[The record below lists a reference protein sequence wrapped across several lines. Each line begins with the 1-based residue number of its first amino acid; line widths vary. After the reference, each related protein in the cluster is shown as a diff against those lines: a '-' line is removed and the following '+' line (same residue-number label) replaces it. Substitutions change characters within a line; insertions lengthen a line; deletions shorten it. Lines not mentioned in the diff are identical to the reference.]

1 MPIAVCMKPP
11 PKETHVTLGKLGVWT
26 VLEETSARESAA
38 LANRIEQWGYSALW
52 MGEGLARDVLVHS
65 AFLLA
70 NTSVLHIASG
80 IANIYAR
87 DAKAMMGAQFG
98 LNEQSGGRFLLGLG
112 VSHQAVVVGMR
123 GHEYGKPL
131 TTMRNY
137 LAAMK
142 SSGYVGPPPP
152 EKPKTVLAALGP
164 AMLALSRDA
173 ADGAHP
179 YNVSPAHTAE
189 ARRILGPG
197 KLLCVEQK
205 VILETDPNR
214 ARDAARKVLA
224 VYLQL
229 PNYLSHWRRM
239 GFADADFAN
248 GGSNRLID
256 DTVAW
261 GNRAAII
268 KRILQHWEA
277 GADHVCVQAIDPDH
291 PVTPLGIPNI
301 DEALLL
307 DLARELT

>member
-1 MPIAVCMKPP
+1 MK
-11 PKETHVTLGKLGVWT
+11 LGKLGVWT
-26 VLEETSARESAA
+26 ILEEMSARETAEFA
-38 LANRIEQWGYSALW
+38 RRLEQWGYAALW
-52 MGEGLARDVLVHS
+52 MGEGLARDVLAHS

-70 NTSVLHIASG
+70 QTSAIHIASG

-87 DAKAMMGAQFG
+87 DAKAMVGGQYG

-112 VSHQAVVVGMR
+112 VSHQPIVEGMR
-123 GHEYGKPL
+123 GHDYGKPV

-137 LAAMK
+137 LAAMR
-142 SSGYVGPPPP
+142 SQEYMGPPPP

-164 AMLALSRDA
+164 AMMALSRDA

-205 VILETDPNR
+205 VILETDASR

-229 PNYLSHWRRM
+229 PNYLNNWRRM
-239 GFADADFAN
+239 GFKDADFEN

-261 GNRAAII
+261 GNRAAIPP
-268 KRILQHWEA
+268 R
-277 GADHVCVQAIDPDH
+277 
-291 PVTPLGIPNI
+291 
-301 DEALLL
+301 
-307 DLARELT
+307 R